1 MHRASDTAAAFYQAL
16 GPEKVWQRDGRGWTW
31 QLSELE
37 KEFASDSFYCWRQ
50 SSVDGN
56 LTWSNLVVNNSI
68 FEPRFFFG
76 EMIHHSVDGNPANQL
91 RLVGYPIIYRVFI
104 HPRWLG
110 MGFLLQLT
118 RPKVNSGS
126 QRLI

>member
-1 MHRASDTAAAFYQAL
+1 MFFLFKEIPVIPHFHGIFSGLKHPPCSPLACSAALCQAL

-37 KEFASDSFYCWRQ
+37 KESASDSFYCWRQ

-76 EMIHHSVDGNPANQL
+76 GNDSS
-91 RLVGYPIIYRVFI
+91 FC
-104 HPRWLG
+104 
-110 MGFLLQLT
+110 
-118 RPKVNSGS
+118 
-126 QRLI
+126 